1 MAKRITASVKP
12 DLLIWARE
20 SVRMS
25 IAEAARKAK
34 ITDELIMA
42 WESGESSPSIPQLR
56 KLGEAYKRPIAVFFL
71 AERPQGF
78 DAQKE
83 FRRLAGITPGKESHE
98 LMLAMRNATFH
109 RDAALNLMELLGE
122 PTPEIALRL
131 HPSMAPDEAGAAV
144 RQHLGVSWENQLQWT
159 SPHAALAGWRSAIE
173 ERGVFIFQTG
183 KVPLEEMRGTCM
195 PDQPLPVVILNSK
208 DAPHGRV
215 FSLLHEYIHVLL
227 HNGGHQT
234 SRMEGR
240 RSPEEQPL
248 EVAANAIAAATLLPA
263 KEFLATAAKYP
274 RAVDGND
281 EQLRL
286 LAQKVKV
293 SPEVALRRLVTLGK
307 AHQGVYRQK
316 RKDWGETIW
325 YVRQSQAGPVPQP
338 IKILAN
344 EGRSYARLVIT
355 AFDRRLITT
364 SAASDYLGAKA
375 IHFDNIRRELATR

>member
-12 DLLIWARE
+12 ELLIWARE
-20 SVRMS
+20 SVRMG
-25 IAEAARKAK
+25 IAEAAAKAK
-34 ITDELIMA
+34 ISEELLSA
-42 WESGESSPSIPQLR
+42 WEGGEGSPSIPQLR

-71 AERPQGF
+71 SEPPQGF

-83 FRRLAGITPGKESHE
+83 FRRLAGVRPGQESPE
-98 LMLAMRNATFH
+98 LMLAIRNATFH
-109 RDAALNLMELLGE
+109 RDAALDLMGLLGE
-122 PTPEIALRL
+122 PIPEITLKL
-131 HPSMAPDEAGAAV
+131 HPSMAPDQAGAAV
-144 RQHLGVSWENQLQWT
+144 RQHLGVSWDTQLQWN
-159 SPHAALAGWRSAIE
+159 SPHAALSGWRSAIE
-173 ERGVFIFQTG
+173 EQGVFIFQTG

-215 FSLLHEYIHVLL
+215 FSLLHEYIHILL

-263 KEFLATAAKYP
+263 EEFLAAAANYAD
-274 RAVDGND
+274 AVHGDD
-281 EQLRL
+281 RQLQL

-307 AHQGVYRQK
+307 ARQGVYRQK

-325 YVRQSQAGPVPQP
+325 YVRQGGGPVPQP
-338 IKILAN
+338 VKILAN
-344 EGRSYARLVIT
+344 EGRSFTRLVLT

-364 SAASDYLGAKA
+364 SAASDYLSAKP
-375 IHFDNIRRELATR
+375 IHFDNIRRELAGR

>member
-1 MAKRITASVKP
+1 MAKRITASVKSE
-12 DLLIWARE
+12 LLIWARE

-25 IAEAARKAK
+25 IAEAAGKAK
-34 ITDELIMA
+34 ITEDLLFA
-42 WESGESSPSIPQLR
+42 WESGEGSPSIPQLR

-71 AERPQGF
+71 AEPPQGF

-83 FRRLAGITPGKESHE
+83 FRRLAGVQPGQESPA
-98 LMLAMRNATFH
+98 LMLAIRNATFH
-109 RDAALNLMELLGE
+109 RDAALDLMGLLGE
-122 PTPEIALRL
+122 PTPEITLKL

-144 RQHLGVSWENQLQWT
+144 RQHLEVSWDDQLQWT
-159 SPHAALAGWRSAIE
+159 SPHAALSGWRSAIE
-173 ERGVFIFQTG
+173 KQGVFIFQTG

-215 FSLLHEYIHVLL
+215 FSLLHEYIHILL
-227 HNGGHQT
+227 HNGGHKT

-263 KEFLATAAKYP
+263 EEFLAAAANYAD
-274 RAVDGND
+274 AVHGDNR
-281 EQLRL
+281 QLRL

-293 SPEVALRRLVTLGK
+293 SPEVVLRHLVTLGK
-307 AHQGVYRQK
+307 ARQGVYRQK
-316 RKDWGETIW
+316 RKDWGETVW
-325 YVRQSQAGPVPQP
+325 YVRQSAGGPIPQP
-338 IKILAN
+338 VKILAN
-344 EGRSYARLVIT
+344 EGRSFTGLVLT

-364 SAASDYLGAKA
+364 SAASDYLGAKP
-375 IHFDNIRRELATR
+375 IHFDNIRRELADR